1 MESSKRNIYSFKFK
15 DPDLKNLRNLVSQMH
30 LVYRINFGKNYDN
43 LLSILNQQVDHTTL
57 ITLAQFYDLPLRCFT
72 FQDFQL
78 APTLEEFEH
87 LVRIPMKDKPL
98 FVGID
103 ESLPLEVIASA
114 LHMDE
119 KEAKDN
125 LETKGNTK
133 GFSLSFLLERAHTLL
148 KAESWDACYSAIA
161 LAIYGIV
168 LFPNMDGFVDMTAIC
183 VFLTGN
189 PVPTLLADVYYH
201 ISHRYTKKKGL
212 IACCAPLLY
221 QWFLE
226 HLPKT
231 GAWVEQSY
239 VSWSQRLGSLQ
250 SEDLS
255 WYSKEYI
262 NIDIIF
268 SCGDFPNLP
277 LIGTQGCVNAN
288 PVLSLRQLGYPM
300 EGPPEANSLEA
311 FLLLDFGVENP
322 SLFQRIKEAWK
333 DINRKGK
340 AELGRANGITKEPYF

>member
-1 MESSKRNIYSFKFK
+1 MESSKRNMYSFKFK

-30 LVYRINFGKNYDN
+30 PVYIINFGKNYGN

-72 FQDFQL
+72 FKDFQL
-78 APTLEEFEH
+78 APKLEEFEG

-98 FVGID
+98 FEGTD
-103 ESLPLEVIASA
+103 ESFPLEVISSA

-119 KEAKDN
+119 KEAKEN

-148 KAESWDACYSAIA
+148 KAESWDAYYSAIA

-183 VFLTGN
+183 VFLTRN

-212 IACCAPLLY
+212 ISCCAPLLY

-226 HLPKT
+226 HLPKI
-231 GAWVEQSY
+231 GAWVEQSD
-239 VSWSQRLGSLQ
+239 VSWPQRLGSLR

-262 NIDIIF
+262 NVDIIF
-268 SCGDFPNLP
+268 SCGNFPNLL
-277 LIGTQGCVNAN
+277 LIGTQGCINAN
-288 PVLSLRQLGYPM
+288 AVLSLRQLGYPM
-300 EGPPEANSLEA
+300 EDPP
-311 FLLLDFGVENP
+311 
-322 SLFQRIKEAWK
+322 
-333 DINRKGK
+333 
-340 AELGRANGITKEPYF
+340 

>member
-1 MESSKRNIYSFKFK
+1 M
-15 DPDLKNLRNLVSQMH
+15 KNKSL
-30 LVYRINFGKNYDN
+30 
-43 LLSILNQQVDHTTL
+43 
-57 ITLAQFYDLPLRCFT
+57 
-72 FQDFQL
+72 
-78 APTLEEFEH
+78 FEGT
-87 LVRIPMKDKPL
+87 D
-98 FVGID
+98 D
-103 ESLPLEVIASA
+103 SLPLEVIASA

-119 KEAKDN
+119 KEAKAN

-148 KAESWDACYSAIA
+148 KAESWNACYSAIA

-168 LFPNMDGFVDMTAIC
+168 LFPNMDGFVDMTAIS

-189 PVPTLLADVYYH
+189 PVPPLLADVYYY

-221 QWFLE
+221 KWFLE

-231 GAWVEQSY
+231 CAWVEQTDI
-239 VSWSQRLGSLQ
+239 SWPQRLGSLR

-255 WYSKEYI
+255 WYSKKYI
-262 NIDIIF
+262 NMDIIF
-268 SCGDFPNLP
+268 SCGDFLNLP
-277 LIGTQGCVNAN
+277 LIGTQGCVNTN

-311 FLLLDFGVENP
+311 FLLLDFGIENP
-322 SLFQRIKEAWK
+322 SLFQRIKEAK
-333 DINRKGK
+333 KNVNRKGK
-340 AELGRANGITKEPYF
+340 AELGRANGITKEPYFQWKTIDFLQGDKDKFRAKLDGLVGFCNWAAKELPWRLRDTVEELKEDSTPQPIISFILLCKGLLKRFNEELEELQARKPAV